1 VDHVVAGCAKA
12 GANRSSGYAG
22 SKLNP
27 VGIIRSPVRATALP
41 DRQAGWRALN
51 HRKPL
56 GVDAMSEPK
65 PKGSGYFAALC
76 GVLFMLAFVG
86 SFFVRL
92 DQLSPDRIMRAWLL
106 FVAAILIWWGS
117 NRVRTG
123 RSDPTVGQDT
133 IHLVIALVGAT
144 VALLGLFKR

>member
-1 VDHVVAGCAKA
+1 M
-12 GANRSSGYAG
+12 
-22 SKLNP
+22 
-27 VGIIRSPVRATALP
+27 GIITFALGLYGATVVLFHIISVVYAL
-41 DRQAGWRALN
+41 D
-51 HRKPL
+51 HRKPMG

-86 SFFVRL
+86 SFFVRI
-92 DQLSPDRIMRAWLL
+92 DQLSPDWIMRAWLL

-123 RSDPTVGQDT
+123 QSDPTVGQDT
-133 IHLVIALVGAT
+133 INLVIALVGTSA
-144 VALLGLFKR
+144 APLGLLKR